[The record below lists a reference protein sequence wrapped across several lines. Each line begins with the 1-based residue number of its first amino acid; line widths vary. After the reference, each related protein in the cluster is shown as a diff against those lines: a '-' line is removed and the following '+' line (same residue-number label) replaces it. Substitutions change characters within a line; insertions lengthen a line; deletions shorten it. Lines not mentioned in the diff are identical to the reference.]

1 MNVKPNFNEEVPL
14 TNLPLSAPEM
24 EADRT
29 EAVPEDTKET
39 GEKGK
44 KLNKILPFEEYIE
57 KTQLKESD
65 FLETSIYKGLYQ
77 ISDDFRQGKADETLK
92 KLAYKIGGA
101 KLRNQY
107 IHMKNAYFKQQKKE
121 AKLRKAAVAV
131 GIVDGMTNYT
141 NLRPGSNNLDCGP
154 YWRADDTGIYYLGNK
169 LMPRACSH
177 AILINSIRISIDTGE
192 QKEELLFRKNG
203 RWQTITVDKDMLSSA
218 QKITGLHKFGISV
231 TSANAKQLVA
241 YLQDLEDYSMEKGLI
256 PIIYT
261 TNRMG
266 WNQTKSVFCPYTES
280 KLEYEADGSLSGLG
294 ATLKEVGDKE
304 AWIQK
309 VCELREI
316 GIPMLSFLMAA
327 NFSAVLVGLLN
338 LDGFVCNLYGP
349 SRGGKTLS
357 SKIACT
363 IWAGYTNADRFML
376 SVDNTLNAVE
386 GILAAL
392 NNIPLIL
399 EDANNLAERKQKELQ
414 SLIMKICNGV
424 GRCRMRKD
432 LSLRDIYRW
441 NTTGIITSENRIIK
455 DFHNTGSVNRVLM
468 LRGTSEKECPYNQNG
483 LNAAKLLDFFG
494 KNHGFAGKAF
504 VEAVLKIRQAR
515 IKERLQEIRTEV
527 SIKVQ
532 GTNKSVGQIEPV
544 SIMLLADE
552 IAEEHIFQDG
562 IRISQDEAIS
572 WMADEKTANQNERF
586 YDSLMDSVVQNSGK
600 FENLGLTVD
609 MNIQQYWGR
618 YYNDEKGERVA
629 VLPKVLK
636 QLADEENLD
645 MKLFLEFLDEKGLL
659 EKDADGNYTKNVYS
673 ILLQKGTRMYVIYMK
688 KRENQEATPENEDI
702 VQEEIPF

>member
-65 FLETSIYKGLYQ
+65 FLETNIYKGLYQ
-77 ISDDFRQGKADETLK
+77 ISDDFRQKKADETLK

-107 IHMKNAYFKQQKKE
+107 IALKNAYFKQRKKE
-121 AKLRKAAVAV
+121 PKLRKATVAV

-141 NLRPGSNNLDCGP
+141 NLPPGIGNLDCGP
-154 YWRADDTGIYYLGNK
+154 YWRADDTGIYYQGNK

-203 RWQTITVDKDMLSSA
+203 RWQTITVDKDMLASA

-327 NFSAVLVGLLN
+327 NFSAVLVGLLG
-338 LDGFVCNLYGP
+338 LDGFVANLYGP
-349 SRGGKTLS
+349 SRGGKSVTN
-357 SKIACT
+357 KIACT
-363 IWAGYTNADRFML
+363 IWAGYTNADEFML
-376 SVDNTLNAVE
+376 SVDNTGNAVE
-386 GILAAL
+386 GILAVL

-399 EDANNLAERKQKELQ
+399 EDANNLTERKQKELQ

>member
-107 IHMKNAYFKQQKKE
+107 IHMKNSYFRQQKKE

-203 RWQTITVDKDMLSSA
+203 RWQTITVDKDMLASA
-218 QKITGLHKFGISV
+218 QKITGLHKFGISY

-266 WNQTKSVFCPYTES
+266 WNQTKTVFCPYTES

-349 SRGGKTLS
+349 SRGGKSVTN
-357 SKIACT
+357 KIACT
-363 IWAGYTNADRFML
+363 IWAGYTNADEFML
-376 SVDNTLNAVE
+376 SVDNTGNAVE
-386 GILAAL
+386 GILAVL

-399 EDANNLAERKQKELQ
+399 EDANNLTERKQKELQ

-673 ILLQKGTRMYVIYMK
+673 ILLQKGTRMYIIYMK